1 MMLLNF
7 TTRGAIA
14 VYETQGSQ
22 ILLDDYGLSQL
33 QLGAVVTSAGCHLS
47 VTVILFPY
55 YLHSSGLA
63 TSLSS
68 GS

>member
-33 QLGAVVTSAGCHLS
+33 QLGAVVTSAGSRHL
-47 VTVILFPY
+47 
-55 YLHSSGLA
+55 
-63 TSLSS
+63 LSRIYDIES
-68 GS
+68 FVLL

>member
-33 QLGAVVTSAGCHLS
+33 QLGAIVSSAGL
-47 VTVILFPY
+47 VFPAFIE
-55 YLHSSGLA
+55 YLHQF
-63 TSLSS
+63 
-68 GS
+68 